1 MKLFSVVC
9 LMNMRHLSMIANTD
23 ISFVVQGPVQSF
35 NGRAQQE
42 NITIQCL
49 QSIRFLFPG
58 SPIILSTWKGQKTT
72 GLDYDILL
80 TLDDPGQNLVFNNNQ
95 AQLLNN
101 NRQLVSTH
109 QGLKEVKTPYA
120 VKIRTDNKLS
130 GRQFVDI
137 YEKFFSSKRKEAP
150 ALLRQRVLTSS
161 AFFISHHR
169 GEPNYFCKSDLFDF
183 GLTEDLLKIWSDKL
197 LETQY
202 FFPDMTYKSRP
213 PATEQFLCLKWLSE
227 QMGQKL
233 HINNRVNDDAGLGIA
248 FWENC
253 IANNLIIATPEEIG
267 LDVTERFYQ
276 RGNLIFEYDLE
287 EWQVLAGITKKRI
300 RLKSII
306 KSVRNHIEKTKRFIH
321 GLF

>member
-1 MKLFSVVC
+1 
-9 LMNMRHLSMIANTD
+9 MIANTD

-42 NITIQCL
+42 NIAAQCL
-49 QSIRFLFPG
+49 QSIRFWFPD
-58 SPIILSTWKGQKTT
+58 SPIILSTWKGQEIS
-72 GLDYDILL
+72 GLDYDELL
-80 TLDDPGQNLVFNNNQ
+80 TLADPGQNLVFNNNE

-109 QGLKEVKTPYA
+109 QGLKHVKTPYA

-137 YEKFFSSKRKEAP
+137 YEKFFSLERKETAV
-150 ALLRQRVLTSS
+150 LLKQRVLTSS
-161 AFFISHHR
+161 AFFITHHR

-197 LETQY
+197 VETQY
-202 FFPDMTYKSRP
+202 FFPDMSYKSRP
-213 PATEQFLCLKWLSE
+213 PATEQFLCLKWIGE
-227 QMGQKL
+227 QMGQNL
-233 HINNRVNDDAGLGIA
+233 HINNRVNDDAGLGIQ

-253 IANNLIIATPEEIG
+253 IVNNLIIATPEEMG

-276 RGNLIFEYDLE
+276 RGNLVFEYDLE

-306 KSVRNHIEKTKRFIH
+306 KSVRNRVEKTKRFIH